1 MTRRVFICL
10 LLCVCWASA
19 PAAAQPFD
27 LIIPDQTINDSLSR
41 ELRDMQTIE
50 RDIQMEKLKSPA
62 SKLEAYIELGNLRLE
77 QGKLEEARRFFEM
90 AIELQPENMLANKGL
105 AMVHYHSGEFNETK
119 AIFDRLSEL
128 YPLSDVLKSEA
139 EKVRRH
145 LRTSLDLG
153 YMIRE
158 DSRGVQEIHGI
169 GELFFPSF
177 TWPKL
182 SARYRLEDYNYKD
195 GNDRENSRLLSGTF
209 NYVLDHRNQIALTYA
224 PEIFSARK
232 DVHGYDFQAVTGS
245 GNLHASFNG
254 GRHAFK
260 ENLATMR
267 EALGEDYATITFFG
281 ELNPRTRVSQT
292 FTAADIS
299 DGNSRRR
306 FDTDV
311 LYFITRRG
319 VPLFSLRARASQA
332 SYEKQ
337 SDPFGNALSYW
348 TPADFRGTELALG
361 WERGVG
367 SRWWWGCEAQAN
379 DNTWRDT
386 SSTLTQQDTG
396 LGFILHASYRYER
409 GRIHARFTNTLHDFY
424 RERSLGIFGS
434 LDF

>member
-1 MTRRVFICL
+1 MTRRVVLWILIF
-10 LLCVCWASA
+10 VCSCA
-19 PAAAQPFD
+19 PRSEAQPFD
-27 LIIPDQTINDSLSR
+27 LIIPDQSINDSLSR
-41 ELRDMQTIE
+41 ELRNLQSIE

-77 QGKLEEARRFFEM
+77 QSKLEEAKRFFEM
-90 AIELQPENMLANKGL
+90 ALELQPENMLANKGL
-105 AMVHYHSGEFNETK
+105 AMVHYHMGEFNETK
-119 AIFDRLSEL
+119 AIFDRLGEL
-128 YPLSDVLKSEA
+128 YPLSDVLKEEA

-153 YMIRE
+153 YQIRE

-182 SARYRLEDYNYKD
+182 SARYRIEDYNYKD
-195 GNDRENSRLLSGTF
+195 GIDRENSRLLSGTF
-209 NYVLDHRNQIALTYA
+209 NYVIDHRNQISLTYA

-232 DVHGYDFQAVTGS
+232 DVNGYDMQFVTGS
-245 GNLHASFNG
+245 ENLHASFNG

-267 EALGEDYATITFFG
+267 AALGEDYATLTLFG
-281 ELNPRTRVSQT
+281 ELNPRLRVSQT

-319 VPLFSLRARASQA
+319 VPLLSLKARASQA

-337 SDPFGNALSYW
+337 SDPDGNILSYW
-348 TPADFRGTELALG
+348 TPADFRGTQLAIG

-367 SRWWWGCEAQAN
+367 SRWWWGFEAQVD
-379 DNTWRDT
+379 DNTWRDAAT
-386 SSTLTQQDTG
+386 PITQQDTG
-396 LGFILHASYRYER
+396 LGFIAHASYRYER